1 MFGCVAKFMELRQG
15 SYCNR
20 GMRSLSLGAGSV
32 VAQTEMAT
40 VMDFARP
47 GSHLLRHECLS
58 SSHATSCSS
67 CVFHRLSC
75 TAGCLPNSVTVAGPS
90 SSWTSLATQLVVV
103 PIGPALKSKMSQ
115 AGRAR
120 AASGSVQQEEIA
132 SVGTMTV
139 GQCAVQGLREEM
151 EDEIAV
157 VVDGPNGFSY
167 AAIFDGHAGVFSA
180 KFLRDELYKEC
191 LKALKG
197 GGLLKSD
204 DLHEA
209 EEAIS
214 RAFLQT
220 DKRLISRLEKS
231 KKIEEAESGSTATV
245 LFVRSNRFVVA
256 HVGDSRAVL
265 SRNGIAQNLT
275 SDHRPFGRD
284 KKSFLEIKRI
294 QEAGGWV
301 SHGRVCGTLSVSR
314 AFGDIPFKTQKQ
326 KYVNLKQQP
335 CPCVLREGSLPDGHF
350 HVQEILIRMLDS
362 GVAEKRWTQSFANGR
377 TKNISGEWLIA
388 KPDTSSML
396 VQEEVDFIILGSDG
410 LWDSLN
416 SAEAVNFVRKG
427 LREHGDVQRASEE
440 IAQEALNRGGQ
451 DNVSVII
458 VDLGRSKVDPVS
470 VEAPSWK
477 FW

>member
-180 KFLRDELYKEC
+180 KFLR
-191 LKALKG
+191 
-197 GGLLKSD
+197 
-204 DLHEA
+204 
-209 EEAIS
+209 
-214 RAFLQT
+214 
-220 DKRLISRLEKS
+220 
-231 KKIEEAESGSTATV
+231 
-245 LFVRSNRFVVA
+245 
-256 HVGDSRAVL
+256 
-265 SRNGIAQNLT
+265 
-275 SDHRPFGRD
+275 
-284 KKSFLEIKRI
+284 
-294 QEAGGWV
+294 
-301 SHGRVCGTLSVSR
+301 
-314 AFGDIPFKTQKQ
+314 
-326 KYVNLKQQP
+326 
-335 CPCVLREGSLPDGHF
+335 
-350 HVQEILIRMLDS
+350 
-362 GVAEKRWTQSFANGR
+362 
-377 TKNISGEWLIA
+377 
-388 KPDTSSML
+388 
-396 VQEEVDFIILGSDG
+396 
-410 LWDSLN
+410 
-416 SAEAVNFVRKG
+416 
-427 LREHGDVQRASEE
+427 
-440 IAQEALNRGGQ
+440 
-451 DNVSVII
+451 
-458 VDLGRSKVDPVS
+458 
-470 VEAPSWK
+470 
-477 FW
+477 

>member
-256 HVGDSRAVL
+256 HVGDSRAVRFKVL

-294 QEAGGWV
+294 QEAGG
-301 SHGRVCGTLSVSR
+301 
-314 AFGDIPFKTQKQ
+314 
-326 KYVNLKQQP
+326 
-335 CPCVLREGSLPDGHF
+335 
-350 HVQEILIRMLDS
+350 MLDS

>member
-326 KYVNLKQQP
+326 K
-335 CPCVLREGSLPDGHF
+335 
-350 HVQEILIRMLDS
+350 MLDS

>member
-1 MFGCVAKFMELRQG
+1 
-15 SYCNR
+15 
-20 GMRSLSLGAGSV
+20 MR
-32 VAQTEMAT
+32 
-40 VMDFARP
+40 
-47 GSHLLRHECLS
+47 
-58 SSHATSCSS
+58 
-67 CVFHRLSC
+67 
-75 TAGCLPNSVTVAGPS
+75 
-90 SSWTSLATQLVVV
+90 
-103 PIGPALKSKMSQ
+103 K
-115 AGRAR
+115 GRAR

-326 KYVNLKQQP
+326 K
-335 CPCVLREGSLPDGHF
+335 
-350 HVQEILIRMLDS
+350 MLDS

>member
-294 QEAGGWV
+294 QEAGG
-301 SHGRVCGTLSVSR
+301 
-314 AFGDIPFKTQKQ
+314 
-326 KYVNLKQQP
+326 
-335 CPCVLREGSLPDGHF
+335 
-350 HVQEILIRMLDS
+350 MLDS